1 MSVLIFYIL
10 VGVLDKILV
19 LMFVLSVNV
28 LLKIEYIE
36 NRVILVF

>member
-36 NRVILVF
+36 NRVILVI